1 MTCERYLDSVIV
13 CVTDIQH
20 NDYNYEL
27 NAFTHATLHRYRIAS
42 SGMHNAGIYNSTE
55 RPLDAQLTCTRIIMR
70 ISHSEMWFYDVSEL
84 QQHATC
90 DGFSKR
96 VQK

>member
-1 MTCERYLDSVIV
+1 MPASRRENCQGPCRALPTMTCERYLDYVIV

-27 NAFTHATLHRYRIAS
+27 NAFTHATLHRYRTAS

-55 RPLDAQLTCTRIIMR
+55 RPLDAQLRIYIT
-70 ISHSEMWFYDVSEL
+70 
-84 QQHATC
+84 Q
-90 DGFSKR
+90 
-96 VQK
+96 